1 MAENV
6 DPRSEQL
13 AALEAAEKQQLDA
26 LAQHREV
33 ALESA
38 RYWENLTEQATAGL
52 SEAQAALLPV
62 PQPSPTVLTEAHFAY
77 LESVLKAQATL
88 TRTLLT
94 GTADD

>member
-6 DPRSEQL
+6 NPLQEQL
-13 AALEAAEKQQLDA
+13 AALDAAEKQQLEA

-38 RYWENLTEQATAGL
+38 RYWEDLTRQATAGL
-52 SEAQAALLPV
+52 PEAPGGAPA
-62 PQPSPTVLTEAHFAY
+62 QPSPTVLTEAHFAY
-77 LESVLKAQATL
+77 VESVLKAQAEL

-94 GTADD
+94 GSTGK